1 MLVKRFQNH
10 VGIPLGEVKEVPK
23 EVKSEEKKE
32 VPSYT
37 LALDRHIYDF
47 DWHFQNSSEQWYL
60 CISASDFYCGETH
73 YVGETYYRINNPSY
87 DIFTLEDESCAIIS
101 KFYLP
106 LIEKTYSFEHLL
118 KFTWVTPY
126 CKSVI
131 YNAYYIQ
138 GKLKAKIYED
148 KKKEEGIEVTHI
160 TQLIQALKLDIEN
173 DLGSNNLVPSKLKSL
188 NQLQE
193 IQTLENYFRINIEP
207 TVIIEILKNYK
218 WTAGKNEQQ
227 QSLARHIFN
236 FIHVLNTY
244 NGYCFAPFQETDNFK
259 EKVAE
264 LGIETDPFEIIN
276 NLITIETKG
285 TEVNYTEF
293 SFSTGDING
302 ITGIILNSP
311 KILYNTYAVPE
322 TNYEPITDIFA
333 NVLNSITSVE
343 DFKTNYVPKMQ
354 DDLNTYFN
362 SLVSHISNI
371 IKGNSLLTNTVI
383 SFDRYELAKF
393 DQMMRRFNK
402 SEYDVICENMI
413 YGPLGFL
420 AFAISGYKNLLIAV
434 ENKYNVILVDEV
446 SSLRKMKREMR
457 KIWESIYSSEGLS
470 YDVTYEGTE
479 QEKRV
484 KCWNDLGNYLEEV
497 VKSNSIILDPG
508 DEIVIN
514 SVEKLKDADTSID
527 YWLYVNMIDKIMLVC
542 NRFYNANYSGTE
554 SNGKGEIPSFLTEET
569 AENCITYEIRIEEN
583 DKISFWELNNETNE
597 PETKVG
603 IIFKDVKY
611 VLTDTD
617 INTEVETT
625 STQYMEY
632 IVSIVNEIKDDTS
645 NEEDKMFLDAVIKCI
660 FYNVFYVQPQ
670 LTQLEENE
678 NAVFWLTN
686 DIAHI
691 PECIRND
698 LDSSNLYTISQQDW
712 ISDFSELHER
722 IEIDKLKI
730 ETFLLKIVQNVINED
745 LKEWFP
751 IVLRFIRDENKVY
764 YIAPFQDTLTYTEY
778 SKEVTEPSSECI
790 NKYITIY
797 NESNIGVTYDQFKD
811 FTGSVTEISFS
822 DIVYPITS
830 ISNFEPNTEEACYAV
845 IELNSVAYISDT
857 KPNTDS
863 NPLVGTI
870 ASQNETTNGITIKD
884 GDGIETEI
892 VKYYYMYNK
901 PKSVSEDN
909 YTRYDISV
917 IMTAFKSLVNRIGND
932 EKRCLFKC
940 IFGSQL
946 QIDQINRNEMGRLF
960 GLTEDL
966 NFFNSTLHINYD
978 WYSCGFNQ
986 LTWIKDSTITNSGV
1000 EDYGSFVSELKTYKV
1015 SNGDIASYNPTTIK
1029 TRLVDFLE
1037 GIKSCLY
1044 TELNSKERQTA
1055 LVAYKMFSFV
1065 RTYDHFYGCLFAP
1078 TQDEYMLE
1086 DILSNTNK
1094 KYIKCINDEYEITV
1108 NLGDGSEKFDA
1119 SISELITNIKLN
1131 ESSRIYRTKENKTYI
1146 TTIPNFSSKI
1156 NLQTLFSL
1164 NTSEEILTRLS
1175 TFENSWKTYLD
1186 ELVITLKIFTKDID
1200 RLTCD
1205 SLKDLYDTLWFGEE
1219 SSSGDIAYG
1228 LFAFY
1233 VQVQIQLKQW
1243 CIDNEVDYNEFE
1255 DWLDLEGNLSDE
1267 NQQVIKDFSLIYS
1280 VNEDEG
1286 TYSCYPN
1293 VEDFTQAGWEQ
1304 RSAQWRRWL
1313 VSLMGFRSLL
1323 NYKNKASDNDYILD
1337 DFTIVQNSNYGGYKI
1352 NLQTN
1357 QNLPMVDERY
1367 FFNEEFPIY
1376 NEFIFL
1382 TYDYLDIMWALYKPK
1397 HLLSPELLKCIYYNN
1412 YQYAKSIKEPDDFIY
1427 RFFWLEKDFFIPKEI
1442 LGITD
1447 PFNLY
1452 DQQGVLI
1459 EAYPENEKKPNDIGF
1474 YKQDEVNG
1482 WFTVS
1487 GDWKKYGE
1495 EIVKLINKHSTVY
1508 ELVKE
1513 SLHFI
1518 RTFNDQYEIRF
1529 MGRTGLGYEK
1539 LKNNNYWLPVIH
1551 GRTRKEITE
1560 FKCLVEKTEDAG
1572 NNNDYFIS
1580 VENKP
1585 DTKFFPYEY
1594 YFCPVYLDNGEF
1606 IYYYPQFTLT
1616 DLTIE
1621 FNEEMAL
1628 PDFKDIK
1635 INELSEEDKERART
1649 EYIEGINTIT
1659 TAIKSKLELIKGELT
1674 KLIQATEVTTNLQ
1687 KCYVYSVDAYPHEEI
1702 DKILTNIFG
1711 KEFKTRKWEE
1721 TTDLIVPE
1729 GKCGI
1734 LELEEY
1740 IYQYLNIYQT
1750 ELFKLFNVTKLEDI
1764 PTGGRIKDGK
1774 FVYNAEKFSTFYEKK
1789 KAIYIY
1795 EEREDGLGE
1804 TYIVDTYY
1812 EGHSGVI
1819 QGETQER
1826 NKCWGPF
1833 TEVIQSK
1840 NIEEYTVYGTGF
1852 NGQFEAFSDYISTL
1866 TTAEEPDIPDNNT
1879 TIETIEEAELEI
1891 YDKQEIYNVFES
1903 SLKDGTI
1910 DVIEELTTTLGM
1922 TVEEFIR
1929 TLIDPDGEIKT
1940 FCAYRE
1946 PEVTEPISAD
1956 DNDKLI
1962 EYSQMFQTIQM
1973 EKDAL
1978 KGEIDDNWEHG
1989 YIQYLLAFL
1998 QTPKGTIFTLVTSN
2012 LTVTNKPTD
2021 ANEIIDGFY
2030 LCKGIE
2036 KGRYRI
2042 VGMTKLYEGEP
2053 LDWCNDNYYSNFIY
2067 DQNMENLNVIID
2079 GEFSSRTTPCNGK
2092 EIDQNMVGYYIL
2104 ESKF

>member
-1 MLVKRFQNH
+1 MLVKRFQNRT
-10 VGIPLGEVKEVPK
+10 GIPLGEVKEVPK
-23 EVKSEEKKE
+23 EVKSKEKKE
-32 VPSYT
+32 VPLYT
-37 LALDRHIYDF
+37 LSLDSHIYDF
-47 DWHFQNSSEQWYL
+47 DWHFPLSGNQWYL

-73 YVGETYYRINNPSY
+73 YDGETYYYINNPSY
-87 DIFTLEDESCAIIS
+87 DIFTLVENENCAIIS

-106 LIEKTYSFEHLL
+106 LISETYSFKYLL
-118 KFTWVTPY
+118 DFIRVEPY
-126 CKSVI
+126 CKSI
-131 YNAYYIQ
+131 TYNAYYIQ

-160 TQLIQALKLDIEN
+160 TQLIQALRLDIQYDFGA
-173 DLGSNNLVPSKLKSL
+173 DLGNTGLDIGKLKSL

-207 TVIIEILKNYK
+207 TEIKDIL
-218 WTAGKNEQQ
+218 QQ
-227 QSLARHIFN
+227 YNVTFNQNSYQRSLARHVLN

-244 NGYCFAPFQETDNFK
+244 NGYCFAPFQETNNFRK
-259 EKVAE
+259 KVAE

-276 NLITIETKG
+276 NLITLKIGETVINYAEFSFDKNLKYM
-285 TEVNYTEF
+285 TEVN
-293 SFSTGDING
+293 
-302 ITGIILNSP
+302 LNSP
-311 KILYNTYAVPE
+311 KITYNTYVVPE
-322 TNYEPITDIFA
+322 TNYNPISTIF
-333 NVLNSITSVE
+333 NTVLDSVTSVE

-371 IKGNSLLTNTVI
+371 IKDNNLLTNTVV
-383 SFDRYELAKF
+383 SFDCYELAKF
-393 DQMMRRFNK
+393 DQMMRRFDG
-402 SEYDVICENMI
+402 SEDDVICENMV

-434 ENKYNVILVDEV
+434 EDKYNVVLVDEV
-446 SSLRKMKREMR
+446 SSLRKMKRELS

-470 YDVTYEGTE
+470 YDMTYEGTE
-479 QEKRV
+479 QQKRV
-484 KCWNDLGNYLEEV
+484 KCWKDLGKYLEEV
-497 VKSNSIILDPG
+497 KGSMPIILDPG
-508 DEIVIN
+508 DEIVIDT
-514 SVEKLKDADTSID
+514 VDKLKDIGTTID
-527 YWLYVNMIDKIMLVC
+527 YWLYINSIIGKILVC
-542 NRFYNANYSGTE
+542 NRFYNWHYNGTDP
-554 SNGKGEIPSFLTEET
+554 NGKGEMPSFLTRET
-569 AENCITYEIRIEEN
+569 VRDYITYQIEFEEN
-583 DKISFWELNNETNE
+583 DEISIWELNNKTNE
-597 PETKVG
+597 PQTKVSVLLPN
-603 IIFKDVKY
+603 VKY
-611 VLTDTD
+611 IITDTD

-632 IVSIVNEIKDDTS
+632 IVSIVNEIKDDTY
-645 NEEDKMFLDAVIKCI
+645 NEEDEMFLDAVIKCI
-660 FYNVFYVQPQ
+660 FYNVFYIQPQ

-678 NAVFWLTN
+678 NAVFWLAN
-686 DIAHI
+686 DIACI
-691 PECIRND
+691 PECIRYD
-698 LDSSNLYTISQQDW
+698 LGSSKLYTIGQQDW
-712 ISDFSELHER
+712 ISNFSELHER
-722 IEIDKLKI
+722 IEIDKSKI
-730 ETFLLKIVQNVINED
+730 ETFLLQVLQVNNDED

-751 IVLRFIRDENKVY
+751 IVLRFIRDENDVY
-764 YIAPFQDTLTYTEY
+764 YIAPFQDTLTYTEF
-778 SKEVTEPSSECI
+778 KEEITQPSSECI
-790 NKYITIY
+790 NSYITVY
-797 NESNIGVTYDQFKD
+797 NENNESVTYDNFKD
-811 FTGSVTEISFS
+811 FTGDVTRISFS
-822 DIVYPITS
+822 DPTPKIVYSITS
-830 ISNFEPNTEEACYAV
+830 ISNFEPNTEKTCYAV
-845 IELNSVAYISDT
+845 IEVNNNIYITNEEPTSETNFGVIETDSSIIEAHNLCKYKIMKNYDMYT
-857 KPNTDS
+857 KPY
-863 NPLVGTI
+863 GTGP
-870 ASQNETTNGITIKD
+870 NIKS
-884 GDGIETEI
+884 T
-892 VKYYYMYNK
+892 
-901 PKSVSEDN
+901 
-909 YTRYDISV
+909 YDISI
-917 IMTAFKSLVNRIGND
+917 IMKAIKHLFERIGVD
-932 EKRCLFKC
+932 EMRCIFKC
-940 IFGSQL
+940 VFGIQL
-946 QIDQINRNEMGRLF
+946 NINRFFDRVLGAF
-960 GLTEDL
+960 FALTDD
-966 NFFNSTLHINYD
+966 INYFNNKVLKFNFN
-978 WYSCGFNQ
+978 WTNIGFEQ
-986 LTWIKDSTITNSGV
+986 ARWMDKEEVITYRT
-1000 EDYGSFVSELKTYKV
+1000 EEYGEYVTQKKTVKV
-1015 SNGDIASYNPTTIK
+1015 STGAEAMYTSDTIAP
-1029 TRLVDFLE
+1029 RLLDFLKS
-1037 GIKSCLY
+1037 IQSCLY
-1044 TELNSKERQTA
+1044 TSLGSEERATA
-1055 LVAYKMFSFV
+1055 LATYKIFSFV
-1065 RTYDHFYGCLFAP
+1065 RSYDHYFGYMLAP
-1078 TQDEYMLE
+1078 TQNEYSLE
-1086 DILSNTNK
+1086 DIYNSEDNK
-1094 KYIKCINDEYEITV
+1094 YYSGINDSYTYRIKITDETEEYIGNIPTILAEYVIEEGKEIKNMTI
-1108 NLGDGSEKFDA
+1108 E
-1119 SISELITNIKLN
+1119 T
-1131 ESSRIYRTKENKTYI
+1131 TYN
-1146 TTIPNFSSKI
+1146 TIEIDLFEETI
-1156 NLQTLFSL
+1156 NLQVLFNESDPDTILASLERYEDLWKDYFNTLQ
-1164 NTSEEILTRLS
+1164 
-1175 TFENSWKTYLD
+1175 
-1186 ELVITLKIFTKDID
+1186 VFTEKVN
-1200 RLTCD
+1200 LYTCD
-1205 SLKDLYDTLWFGEE
+1205 KLEELYDTLWFGKDAA
-1219 SSSGDIAYG
+1219 SGNIKYG

-1233 VQVQIQLKQW
+1233 TQVQKQAKQW
-1243 CIDNEVDYNEFE
+1243 CITNNSNYNVFE
-1255 DWLDLEGNLSDE
+1255 GWLDSEGNLSSE
-1267 NQQVIKDFSLIYS
+1267 KQVIINDFSLIYA

-1286 TYSCYPN
+1286 TFICYSN
-1293 VEDFTQAGWEQ
+1293 IENFKKDGWAE
-1304 RSAQWRRWL
+1304 RSKQWRQWL
-1313 VSLMGFRSLL
+1313 TLLCRIRSLL
-1323 NYKNKASDNDYILD
+1323 GYENIATETDYILD
-1337 DFTIVQNSNYGGYKI
+1337 DFTIIQNENYGGSLI
-1352 NLQTN
+1352 RLQD
-1357 QNLPMVDERY
+1357 DESKPLYGKRY

-1376 NEFIFL
+1376 NDFIFL
-1382 TYDYLDIMWALYKPK
+1382 TYDYLDIMWALYKPEQ
-1397 HLLSPELLKCIYYNN
+1397 LLPPELLKCIYYNN
-1412 YQYAKSIKEPDDFIY
+1412 YQCAKSIKEPDDFIY
-1427 RFFWLEKDFFIPKEI
+1427 RFFWLKKDFFIPKEI

-1447 PFNLY
+1447 LFNLY
-1452 DQQGVLI
+1452 DQQGVLT
-1459 EAYPENEKKPNDIGF
+1459 EAYPENEEKPKDIGF

-1482 WFTVS
+1482 WFTVP
-1487 GDWKKYGE
+1487 GNWKNYGN
-1495 EIVKLINKHSTVY
+1495 EIVELINHHSTVY

-1539 LKNNNYWLPVIH
+1539 LENNYWLPIIH
-1551 GRTRKEITE
+1551 GRTRKEITD
-1560 FKCLVEKTEDAG
+1560 FKCLVKKTEDAG

-1585 DTKFFPYEY
+1585 NTEIFPYEY

-1628 PDFKDIK
+1628 PNFEDIK

-1659 TAIKSKLELIKGELT
+1659 TAIKSKLVLIKEELT
-1674 KLIQATEVTTNLQ
+1674 KLIQETLVTTNSQ

-1711 KEFKTRKWEE
+1711 EEFKTSKWEE

-1740 IYQYLNIYQT
+1740 IYHYLNIYQSK
-1750 ELFKLFNVTKLEDI
+1750 LFELFNVTKLEDI

-1774 FVYNAEKFSTFYEKK
+1774 FVYDAEKFTTFYEKK

-1795 EEREDGLGE
+1795 EERKDGLGE
-1804 TYIVDTYY
+1804 SYIVDTYY

-1826 NKCWGPF
+1826 YKCWGPF
-1833 TEVIQSK
+1833 TKGIQSK
-1840 NIEEYTVYGTGF
+1840 NVEEYTVYGTGF

-1891 YDKQEIYNVFES
+1891 YDKQEVYNVFES

-2021 ANEIIDGFY
+2021 ANERIDGFY

-2036 KGRYRI
+2036 EGRYKI
-2042 VGMTKLYEGEP
+2042 VGIPNLYEGEP